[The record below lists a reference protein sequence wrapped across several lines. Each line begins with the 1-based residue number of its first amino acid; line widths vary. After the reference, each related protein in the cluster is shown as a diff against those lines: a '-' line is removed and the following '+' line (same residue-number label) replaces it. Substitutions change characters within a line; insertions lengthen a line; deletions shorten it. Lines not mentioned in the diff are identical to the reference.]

1 MASVYLRILKS
12 GPVWYAR
19 VRALE
24 GQWISVCIGLEG
36 EKKAVALKAAA
47 LIQRKLDRG
56 EEIRGLT
63 DRRGHQPD
71 TDLKSLTRRYLQD
84 RARHWSAHSARSADL
99 ALRTFLDTLGNLSIP
114 AVDRQTVTRFLD
126 KLRPRR
132 LSPHS
137 TNLYLRNLRAFL
149 NWCAESGAVG
159 GNWKPPKI
167 QEIRAPAAGHRDYYT
182 KEECIK
188 LLTAAQGITIGGDSI
203 GPFLAFLLLT
213 GCRYSEALACR
224 WEWLDLRRGFVHVPA
239 AQTKSNKSRSIPIC
253 PELKRLVE
261 SLPAPRRGALWHF
274 SAGSGHLAA
283 RYREAVRR
291 AKIRYLK
298 LHNLRDT
305 YAVNMLLSGVPLVVV
320 SRILGHASIN
330 TTVKNYAAIADE
342 ELAVATA
349 QGEKFT
355 EGLLPSP

>member
-1 MASVYLRILKS
+1 MASVYLRLLKS

-19 VRALE
+19 VRRLE
-24 GQWISVCIGLEG
+24 GQWVSVCIGLEG

-167 QEIRAPAAGHRDYYT
+167 QEIRAPAPGNRDYYT

-188 LLTAAQGITIGGDSI
+188 LLAAAQVLTINGRPLT
-203 GPFLAFLLLT
+203 PFLAFLILT
-213 GCRYSEALACR
+213 GMRKSEALACR
-224 WEWLDLRRGFVHVPA
+224 WEWFDVRCGFVHVPA
-239 AQTKSNKSRSIPIC
+239 AQTKSNRNRSIPIS
-253 PELKRLVE
+253 PALRHLVE